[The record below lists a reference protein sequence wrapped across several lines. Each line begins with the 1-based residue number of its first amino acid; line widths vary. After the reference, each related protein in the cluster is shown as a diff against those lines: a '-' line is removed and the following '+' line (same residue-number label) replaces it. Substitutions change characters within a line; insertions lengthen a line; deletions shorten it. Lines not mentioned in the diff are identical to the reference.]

1 MKKLVSWCLL
11 AVLGLSLCL
20 SAPAEEASASLCFNK
35 TVWGMGKA
43 QVRWL
48 MGVQPAQEPAELGGP
63 SALVYQTFIEGT
75 ECTLQYV
82 FFPGDSLSS
91 VDVIAEDRTM
101 EFYEMVREENTGLY
115 GEPLTGDED
124 AGEEDDPGA
133 LILAGLNQAY
143 TGGAGEYVGWLV
155 DEDKVILLSYDDS
168 ISTCYVVLRPYS
180 DFFRSDA
187 GSEKNAR

>member
-1 MKKLVSWCLL
+1 
-11 AVLGLSLCL
+11 
-20 SAPAEEASASLCFNK
+20 
-35 TVWGMGKA
+35 
-43 QVRWL
+43 
-48 MGVQPAQEPAELGGP
+48 
-63 SALVYQTFIEGT
+63 
-75 ECTLQYV
+75 
-82 FFPGDSLSS
+82 
-91 VDVIAEDRTM
+91 M
-101 EFYEMVREENTGLY
+101 EFYEMVKEENTALY

-124 AGEEDDPGA
+124 AGEEGDPGA